1 MSNFVGASLR
11 DIATI
16 IDNANASERDA
27 LVTDAVATLNERLAK
42 AKPESGKAKR
52 TQAFIAQLTEGKP
65 LDHKAAFAAAKARKP
80 KASPKPKTKVAPE
93 TSPKHVDPAF
103 MNDAELATMVAML
116 TTELAKRNA

>member
-27 LVTDAVATLNERLAK
+27 LVTEAVAVLNERVSK
-42 AKPESGKAKR
+42 AKPDSGKAKR
-52 TQAFIAQLTEGKP
+52 TIAFIAQLTEGKP

-80 KASPKPKTKVAPE
+80 KASPKPKAKVA
-93 TSPKHVDPAF
+93 KQPAPANLAG
-103 MNDAELATMVAML
+103 MSDADLAGMVAML

>member
-42 AKPESGKAKR
+42 AKPDSGKAKR
-52 TQAFIAQLTEGKP
+52 TMAFIAQLTEGKP

-80 KASPKPKTKVAPE
+80 KASPKPKTKVA
-93 TSPKHVDPAF
+93 TQPAAANLAG
-103 MNDAELATMVAML
+103 MSDADLAGMVAML